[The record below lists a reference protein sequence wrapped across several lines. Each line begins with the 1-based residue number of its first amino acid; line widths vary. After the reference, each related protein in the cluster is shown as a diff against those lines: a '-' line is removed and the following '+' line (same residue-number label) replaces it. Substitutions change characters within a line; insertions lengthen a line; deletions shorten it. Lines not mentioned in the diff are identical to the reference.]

1 MLDVLRRVIQEV
13 NTAKDLDSALDIIV
27 DRIQST
33 MNTEVCSIYLL
44 DESRKQY
51 VFMATRGLNEAL
63 VGKVA
68 LEIDEGLVG
77 LVGERAEP
85 VNLHNAKKHPRYLHI
100 TDLRD
105 ENFSSFLGVPI
116 IHHRKVLGVLVV
128 QQARR
133 RRDTPAERAAN
144 PGGAAQAGSGEGEV

>member
-100 TDLRD
+100 TDLRE

-116 IHHRKVLGVLVV
+116 IHHRKVWVSLLSSKLAGDVLLRVKKLFLLRFPLNCQV
-128 QQARR
+128 L
-133 RRDTPAERAAN
+133 
-144 PGGAAQAGSGEGEV
+144 